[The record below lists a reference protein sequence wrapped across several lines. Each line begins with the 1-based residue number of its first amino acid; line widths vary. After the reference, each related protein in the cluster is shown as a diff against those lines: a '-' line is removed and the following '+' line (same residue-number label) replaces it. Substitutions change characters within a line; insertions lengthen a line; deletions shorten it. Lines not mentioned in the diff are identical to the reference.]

1 MNKMLDI
8 IKLSLWNTGSA
19 SADNCI
25 FEEMRKHALISLPAK
40 VLPSI
45 SMPSDIYRVWK
56 TEIIKQV
63 SYYCKYTHT
72 QSNLPLTVPF
82 VILKGTS
89 AAQYYPYP
97 ELRAMGDIDIITR
110 REDYELACKELLDNN
125 YHEATEL
132 DDEERGRHRT
142 FVKNGILVEM
152 HAFFA
157 SMNDPLKAKYFDDL
171 VIRNI
176 NDNHV
181 LPDLINGLVLLEH
194 INQHVEEGLG
204 LRQIIDWMMFA
215 DRCLDTDDWNEFND
229 YAEKVG
235 LDTLAITVTRMC
247 EMYLGLKK
255 HNWCASADENLCS
268 DLMDY
273 VMQCGNF
280 GNKLTDYQRISM
292 NSINEIK
299 HPIDMLKTLQLKG
312 QKNWKAA
319 KNPLLKPFAWIWQSV
334 QYVHKSLGVMKNY
347 SEADRLDKMFNAL
360 GVKRNKNGLV
370 YYENGEYYKRNT

>member
-1 MNKMLDI
+1 MNNMLDI
-8 IKLSLWNTGSA
+8 IKLSLWNTGPA

-56 TEIIKQV
+56 TEIIKQI
-63 SYYCKYTHT
+63 SYYCKYTFI

-97 ELRAMGDIDIITR
+97 EFRTMGDIDIITK
-110 REDYELACKELLDNN
+110 REDYELACRELLDNN
-125 YHEATEL
+125 YHEVTEL
-132 DDEERGRHRT
+132 DDKERGRHRN
-142 FVKNGILVEM
+142 FLKNGIMIEV

-157 SMNDPLKAKYFDDL
+157 SMNDPYKAKYFDDL
-171 VIRNI
+171 IINSI
-176 NDNHV
+176 NDTHI

-194 INQHVEEGLG
+194 INQHLEEGLG

-215 DRCLDTDDWNEFND
+215 DRCLDVDDWNEFKEH
-229 YAEKVG
+229 AEMVG

-247 EMYLGLKK
+247 EMYLGLKEHK
-255 HNWCASADENLCS
+255 WCKSADENLCS
-268 DLMDY
+268 TLMDY
-273 VMQCGNF
+273 VMKCGNF

-292 NSINEIK
+292 SRVQEMK
-299 HPIDMLKTLQLKG
+299 HPINMLKTLQSKG
-312 QKNWKAA
+312 QENWKAA
-319 KNPLLKPFAWIWQSV
+319 KNPLLKPFAWIWQGA
-334 QYVHKSLGVMKNY
+334 QYVKETQDLMNNY
-347 SEADRLDKMFNAL
+347 TEANKLDTMFDAL

-370 YYENGEYYKRNT
+370 YFENGKYVKRNT